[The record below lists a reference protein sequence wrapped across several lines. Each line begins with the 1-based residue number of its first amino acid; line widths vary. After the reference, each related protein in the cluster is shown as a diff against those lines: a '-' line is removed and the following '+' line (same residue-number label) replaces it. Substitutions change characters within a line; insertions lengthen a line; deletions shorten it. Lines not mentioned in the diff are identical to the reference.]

1 MIKTLSAII
10 VFFFFIIY
18 NTIDYFNNFLLF
30 IPNIPESYMQE
41 KIWERKLRRLLK
53 LQHTDSR

>member
-18 NTIDYFNNFLLF
+18 NIIDYFNNFLLF

-53 LQHTDSR
+53 L